1 MEKVGF
7 VASYWL
13 ERQLIEIGRFL
24 RQQNSLCHYN
34 DYVNVFRAKHGSKI
48 SVESICRVLRKLR
61 ERGIFF
67 TPPRMRGQFFI
78 CDRFLEKKDVVI
90 K

>member
-1 MEKVGF
+1 MT
-7 VASYWL
+7 SYWL
-13 ERQLIEIGRFL
+13 EKQLIEIGRFL
-24 RQQNSLCHYN
+24 RQQNSPCHYN
-34 DYVNVFRAKHGSKI
+34 DYVNVFKAKYGSKI

-67 TPPRMRGQFFI
+67 TPPRMRGRFFI